1 VFKMPRK
8 RQEGITSYSR
18 YLGKMYSIGLAVA
31 GNNPEI
37 AKLYAETL
45 SQARAMGIGV
55 YKAAWQEAKAVLMS
69 EKVPSTF
76 FGLYRA
82 FTLELVNKV
91 QRRGIASPDDV
102 IAKWVED
109 GLDEAILRA
118 IADRV
123 LPQFKPEGTSPAQK
137 TA

>member
-1 VFKMPRK
+1 MPRK

-31 GNNPEI
+31 GNNTEI

-45 SQARAMGIGV
+45 SQARAMGIGI
-55 YKAAWQEAKAVLMS
+55 YKAAWQEAKGVLTS
-69 EKVPSTF
+69 HKVPSTL

-91 QRRGIASPDDV
+91 QRRGIAAPEDI
-102 IAKWVED
+102 IAKWEAD
-109 GLDEAILRA
+109 GLDAGIMGEIV
-118 IADRV
+118 DRV
-123 LPQFKPEGTSPAQK
+123 LPQFRAESSSPAQK